1 MQLGGFVLSRHE
13 AVEAHLKPQGILRNS
28 ATLQKGRGKSGGKM
42 RVTVIVLA
50 GRPRDQSELLLA
62 FSALLQQSLVGNGL
76 LGQALSLQA
85 RGPCATALPF

>member
-1 MQLGGFVLSRHE
+1 MQLGGFVWSRHE

-42 RVTVIVLA
+42 CVTVFVLA

-62 FSALLQQSLVGNGL
+62 LLQQSLVDNGL

-85 RGPCATALPF
+85 RGPWATALPF

>member
-1 MQLGGFVLSRHE
+1 MQLGGFVWSRHE

-42 RVTVIVLA
+42 RVTVFVLA

-62 FSALLQQSLVGNGL
+62 FSALLQQSLVDNGL

-85 RGPCATALPF
+85 RGP